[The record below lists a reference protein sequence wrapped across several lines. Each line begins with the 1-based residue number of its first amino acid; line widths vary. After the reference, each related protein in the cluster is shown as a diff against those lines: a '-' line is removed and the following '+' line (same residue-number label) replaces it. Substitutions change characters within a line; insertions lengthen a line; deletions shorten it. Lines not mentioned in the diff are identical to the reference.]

1 MRKWFVVLAILQTV
15 FSCQRKSVP
24 VLTERKS
31 IEIKRKSTELPAN
44 FKANTI
50 LGKELFMANC
60 QRCHGLP
67 SPEFYSVKRWETIL
81 IAMAP
86 KARLSTEQSAHILS
100 FVSKTAK
107 EY

>member
-24 VLTERKS
+24 VLTERKP

-44 FKANTI
+44 FKADTI

-67 SPEFYSVKRWETIL
+67 SPEFYSDKRWETIIL
-81 IAMAP
+81 AMAP
-86 KARLSTEQSAHILS
+86 KARLTTEQIAHVLS
-100 FVSKTAK
+100 FVRANAK
-107 EY
+107 